1 MSDAELCYAGIA
13 QLSQRLSRKQLSP
26 VELASALLD
35 RIDEFDPQLHA
46 YARVTRELAMEQAK
60 RAEAEIGRGECR
72 GPLHGVPVA
81 VKDLCFTRGIPTA
94 AGMRIHAEFVPDHD
108 ATVVTRLREA
118 GAVLLGK
125 LQLTEGAM
133 AAHHPD
139 ITPPVNPWS
148 AGHWTGVS
156 SSGSGVA
163 TAAGLC
169 IASLGSDTGGSIR
182 FPCAMNGVT
191 GIKPT
196 WGRVSRYGVF
206 DLAPTLDHVGPMT
219 RSAEDAGYVL
229 QAIAGADENDPTAL
243 RDPVPDYVAG
253 EASVRGLRIG
263 VDVSEIFNG
272 VEAPVA
278 EAVRGAID
286 ALGGLGAHITEI
298 GLPTGRALAEGWGA
312 WCAAEAAVAHEAS
325 FPARADEYGEALR
338 GFLTVGAAIPGTVLA
353 RLALERRVFAAELA
367 AGFEQVDLVLV
378 PVLPMRVPRVE
389 QAATITSSAADVGTF
404 LRFTAPFD
412 FSGSPTITLPCGFDG
427 AGVPLAFQLVA
438 PHLAEARLV
447 TAGRAY
453 QDATDWHRRRPE
465 IASEPA

>member
-1 MSDAELCYAGIA
+1 MNNAELCYAGIS
-13 QLSQRLSRKQLSP
+13 QLSQRLARKQLSP
-26 VELASALLD
+26 VELAGALLD
-35 RIDEFDPQLHA
+35 RIDELDPQLHA
-46 YARVTRELAMEQAK
+46 YATLTRDLAMEQAK
-60 RAEAEIGRGECR
+60 QAEAEIGRGEYR

-94 AGMRIHAEFVPDHD
+94 AGMRIHANFVPDHD
-108 ATVVTRLREA
+108 ATVVTRLRDA

-148 AGHWTGVS
+148 AAHWTGVS

-169 IASLGSDTGGSIR
+169 TASLGSDTGGSIR

-206 DLAPTLDHVGPMT
+206 PLAPTLDHVGPMT
-219 RSAEDAGYVL
+219 RSAEDAGHVL
-229 QAIAGADENDPTAL
+229 HAIAGADENDTTAL
-243 RDPVPDYVAG
+243 RNPVPDYNAG
-253 EASVRGLRIG
+253 EVSVRGLRIG
-263 VDVSEIFNG
+263 VDAREIFDG

-286 ALGGLGAHITEI
+286 SLAGLGARITELK
-298 GLPTGRALAEGWGA
+298 LPSGRALAEGWGA
-312 WCAAEAAVAHEAS
+312 WCSAEAAVAHEAT
-325 FPARADEYGEALR
+325 FPARADEYGEYLR
-338 GFLTVGAAIPGTVLA
+338 GFLSVGAAIPGTALA
-353 RLALERRVFAAELA
+353 RLALEARVFAAGLA

-378 PVLPMRVPRVE
+378 PVL
-389 QAATITSSAADVGTF
+389 ATVGLSLEMANRITTSPADVGAA

-412 FSGSPTITLPCGFDG
+412 FSGSPTLTMPCGFDA
-427 AGVPLAFQLVA
+427 AGVPIAFQLVA

-453 QDATDWHRRRPE
+453 QDATDWHRRRP
-465 IASEPA
+465 ALGADSA